1 MGNQADRPRL
11 ILVKHARPALVPGEP
26 PSTWLLSPEGRAD
39 AAALARKL
47 APFAPAAIVSST
59 ESKAAAT
66 ADEMAAI
73 LGLTPERDHGLREHF
88 GDTMAFFE
96 EAAFQARVAE
106 FFARPRD
113 LVLGEETGEEA
124 YARVSGA
131 VDRQRAAHPQGTLIL
146 VAHGRVIT
154 LWAQRRLGVD
164 PMPFWRS
171 LGLASA
177 VVVDEA
183 GGFEIVA

>member
-11 ILVKHARPALVPGEP
+11 ILVKHAPPALVPGEP

-39 AAALARKL
+39 AAALALKL
-47 APFAPAAIVSST
+47 APFAPRAIVSST
-59 ESKAAAT
+59 EPKAAAT
-66 ADEMAAI
+66 ADEMAAV
-73 LGLTPERDHGLREHF
+73 LGLEPERDHGLREHF
-88 GDTMAFFE
+88 GETIAFSE
-96 EAAFQARVAE
+96 ESVFQASVARM
-106 FFARPRD
+106 FANSRE
-113 LVLGEETGEEA
+113 LVLGEETGDEA
-124 YARVSGA
+124 HARFAGA
-131 VDRQRAAHPQGTLIL
+131 VDRQRAAHPEGTLVL